1 MGGFRAL
8 HPVDETMLAQAIF
21 ALRICLPA
29 VPLLLSTREA
39 EAVRNGLAGV
49 GISKM
54 SVASKTTVGG
64 YSDTA
69 EKSTEQF
76 SISDERSIDDFCRM
90 LREKGL
96 EPVFK
101 NYDAIY
107 REPTV
112 YASRS

>member
-1 MGGFRAL
+1 
-8 HPVDETMLAQAIF
+8 
-21 ALRICLPA
+21 
-29 VPLLLSTREA
+29 
-39 EAVRNGLAGV
+39 
-49 GISKM
+49 M